1 MTIEQKTEI
10 ITRVVLIEKLTNE
23 LMKDID
29 ELSGYTVI
37 PTLSNINDELFE
49 VTEHTNN
56 ILARL

>member
-10 ITRVVLIEKLTNE
+10 IVRVTLIEKLASE
-23 LMKDID
+23 LMQDID

-37 PTLSNINDELFE
+37 STLSNINDELFE

>member
-10 ITRVVLIEKLTNE
+10 IVRVTLIEKLTNE
-23 LMKDID
+23 LMQDID

-37 PTLSNINDELFE
+37 PTLSVINDELFD

>member
-10 ITRVVLIEKLTNE
+10 IVRVTLIEKLTND
-23 LMKDID
+23 LMQDID

-37 PTLSNINDELFE
+37 STLSNINDELFE
-49 VTEHTNN
+49 VTEHINN

>member
-10 ITRVVLIEKLTNE
+10 IVRVALIEKLTDE

-29 ELSGYTVI
+29 ELSEFQVI
-37 PTLSNINDELFE
+37 TPLAYINDELFE

>member
-10 ITRVVLIEKLTNE
+10 IVRVTLIGKLTNE
-23 LMKDID
+23 LMQDID

-37 PTLSNINDELFE
+37 STLSNINDELFE
-49 VTEHTNN
+49 VTEHINN

>member
-49 VTEHTNN
+49 VTEHINN

>member
-10 ITRVVLIEKLTNE
+10 IVRVTLIEKLTNE
-23 LMKDID
+23 LMQDID

-37 PTLSNINDELFE
+37 PILSVINDELFD

>member
-10 ITRVVLIEKLTNE
+10 IVRVALIEKLTND
-23 LMKDID
+23 LIQDID

>member
-1 MTIEQKTEI
+1 M
-10 ITRVVLIEKLTNE
+10 RVTLIEKLTNE
-23 LMKDID
+23 LMQDID

-37 PTLSNINDELFE
+37 PTLSVINDELFD

>member
-10 ITRVVLIEKLTNE
+10 IVRVTLIEKLTNE
-23 LMKDID
+23 LMQDID

-49 VTEHTNN
+49 VTEHINN

>member
-10 ITRVVLIEKLTNE
+10 VVRVALIEKLTND

-29 ELSGYTVI
+29 ELVDFQAVSPLAY
-37 PTLSNINDELFE
+37 INDELFE

>member
-10 ITRVVLIEKLTNE
+10 IVRVALIEKLTDE

-29 ELSGYTVI
+29 ELANFQVI
-37 PTLSNINDELFE
+37 SPLAYINDELFE

>member
-10 ITRVVLIEKLTNE
+10 IVRVTLIEKLTNE
-23 LMKDID
+23 LMQDID

>member
-10 ITRVVLIEKLTNE
+10 IVHVALIEKLTND
-23 LMKDID
+23 LMQDID

-49 VTEHTNN
+49 VTEHINN